1 MQIEKIKQ
9 ELQSTLE
16 EIKKV
21 YEENDALV
29 KPKTLNDG
37 KYMQMIN
44 TKLRFILGNPKTN
57 KIMSTKEADEY
68 YFDKKKVFNICKQ
81 DIC

>member
-29 KPKTLNDG
+29 KPKT
-37 KYMQMIN
+37 I
-44 TKLRFILGNPKTN
+44 
-57 KIMSTKEADEY
+57 
-68 YFDKKKVFNICKQ
+68 
-81 DIC
+81 